1 MFILKVKK
9 ISVNFGFTKQRFNEE
24 DINYQGPA
32 TNEGNGPFVW
42 DEKTQAY
49 KQANDT
55 TKPFIKLSGES
66 VTNDT
71 VTVTKG
77 SEFNLES
84 VTAKAYDKESL
95 FSKTQDD
102 SGKDV
107 YNVTTTTEKELTGAT
122 INKTG
127 TVNTA
132 VAGTYQVVY
141 SVKDT
146 AGNLGTKVLTV
157 IVTEHE

>member
-1 MFILKVKK
+1 MREVFEK
-9 ISVNFGFTKQRFNEE
+9 NNE
-24 DINYQGPA
+24 
-32 TNEGNGPFVW
+32 FVI
-42 DEKTQAY
+42 ERLRENKTAY
-49 KQANDT
+49 IRRDLN
-55 TKPFIKLSGES
+55 SG
-66 VTNDT
+66 T
-71 VTVTKG
+71 V
-77 SEFNLES
+77 NLES

-95 FSKTQDD
+95 FSKTQDQ
-102 SGKDV
+102 GKDV

-157 IVTEHE
+157 IVTE